1 MRFGFCDGCGNRYSP
16 NIVRIGGDAAVDGR
30 VKDRFLGT
38 LVKAYTSMTKEE
50 WHHMHQAKQ
59 TLLVQMKQQVRQLEM
74 SLAKAAH
81 SESDMTQMAAALLA
95 ALQEMERIE
104 RQVDKLSAAWPS
116 IMGSAATTPG
126 KNSEARQSEEELKTL
141 LLSEAEMVFS
151 TLSSTQQKIFKDA
164 SKRAPF
170 HTVLIDEAG
179 QANEVAALQPM
190 TAGAKSIVLVGDPQ
204 QLPATIKSDAAKAV
218 EMERSLFER
227 LQMKGCPVALLSV
240 QYRMHPEIRR
250 FPSKHFYK
258 DKLEDAQSVS
268 SLPPEP
274 YHAVPGM
281 GPYQVFDVAAG
292 REERGK
298 SSSLSNAE
306 EARLAACLYMKLVR
320 MSNGSANDAHGD
332 RDTSGAKTGTASATA
347 TATAAPSVA
356 VITPYRQQRNVLR
369 QTFRELCGEKS
380 LDHVSLETIDS
391 YQGRQ
396 VDVVILSCVRAGTG
410 GGLGFVTDIRRMNV
424 AITRAR
430 RSLWILGALGTL
442 KKNKEWAAL
451 IADAE
456 ERGAVVAPTQARAL
470 LKDELSHADSV
481 ERQLFQA
488 KQGNKGLD
496 VPAGG
501 AQGGAGGGGAGGK
514 KKAEAKGKKNKAQA
528 AAYASGK
535 PMKKAKSTRTAAV
548 ADPRVAKAV
557 RPMRKEKPKAC
568 GVGGARSQKPMAKN
582 AASAMPPEAPI
593 VGLDVNLSAGA
604 ANLERML
611 ETMNTVG
618 VADTKEGQMMLEQ
631 MMAVFQSSQD
641 EEADVAR
648 RGSDTGTSKG
658 VQTLQKAVKL
668 FDDGRDGP
676 EEQDA
681 SDAFEPA
688 KPPNEGRGRGGSVRK
703 RQGSRQADRD
713 PDGDGPGSLPA
724 TDNFAVSSRFP
735 QLPEGR

>member
-38 LVKAYTSMTKEE
+38 LVKAYTSMTKDE
-50 WHHMHQAKQ
+50 WHHVHQAKQ

-74 SLAKAAH
+74 SLGNAAH
-81 SESDMTQMAAALLA
+81 RESDMNQMAAALLA

-116 IMGSAATTPG
+116 IMRSTATASG

-151 TLSSTQQKIFKDA
+151 TLSSTQQKIFKDT

-306 EARLAACLYMKLVR
+306 EARLAACLYMKLVS
-320 MSNGSANDAHGD
+320 MSDGSANDAYGD
-332 RDTSGAKTGTASATA
+332 RDTSGAKTGTAS
-347 TATAAPSVA
+347 ATAAPSVA

-481 ERQLFQA
+481 QRQILEA
-488 KQGNKGLD
+488 KQ
-496 VPAGG
+496 
-501 AQGGAGGGGAGGK
+501 GGGGAGGK
-514 KKAEAKGKKNKAQA
+514 KNAEAKGKGKKNKAA
-528 AAYASGK
+528 TNASAK
-535 PMKKAKSTRTAAV
+535 PMKKAAV
-548 ADPRVAKAV
+548 ADPRVAEAV
-557 RPMRKEKPKAC
+557 RPMRKEKPKAY
-568 GVGGARSQKPMAKN
+568 GADGARSQKPMAKN

-618 VADTKEGQMMLEQ
+618 VADTKEGQRMLEQ

-648 RGSDTGTSKG
+648 RGSDEGTSKG

-668 FDDGRDGP
+668 FDDGSDGP

-681 SDAFEPA
+681 SGAFEPA
-688 KPPNEGRGRGGSVRK
+688 KPPKEGRGRGGSTRK

-713 PDGDGPGSLPA
+713 PDGDGPGSSPA